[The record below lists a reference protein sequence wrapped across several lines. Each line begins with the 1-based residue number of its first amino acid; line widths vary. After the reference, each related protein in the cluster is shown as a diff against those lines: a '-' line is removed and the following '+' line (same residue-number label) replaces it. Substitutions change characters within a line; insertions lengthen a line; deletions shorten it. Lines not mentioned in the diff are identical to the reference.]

1 MKLFDMNTI
10 NSIVALLFVIT
21 SVAVAQ
27 DKEKF
32 NYSESQETI
41 TEFKS
46 SDETIAGLFDTAY
59 GYAVFPS
66 VGKGA
71 VGVGGA
77 AGKGILYKN
86 GEVIGGIQ
94 LTHVTVGFQLGGKK
108 YSEVIFFQNE
118 DAYNKVL
125 EDDFK
130 LSADA
135 SAVALEKGTGVNANF
150 DDGMFIVTKPLG
162 GLMFDA
168 AVGGQ
173 KLEFHPFS
181 N

>member
-1 MKLFDMNTI
+1 MKFILASLFCTI
-10 NSIVALLFVIT
+10 LVT
-21 SVAVAQ
+21 AVMAQ

-32 NYSESQETI
+32 NYQASQETI
-41 TEFKS
+41 TEFS
-46 SDETIAGLFDTAY
+46 EMDDVLAGLFDSSY

-71 VGVGGA
+71 IGVGGA
-77 AGKGILYKN
+77 AGKGILYKD
-86 GEVIGGIQ
+86 GEAVGGIQ
-94 LTHVTVGFQLGGKK
+94 LTQVSIGFQLGGKK
-108 YSEVIFFQNE
+108 YSEVIFFQTE
-118 DAYNKVL
+118 EAYTKVL
-125 EDDFK
+125 EDDLK

-150 DDGMFIVTKPLG
+150 DNGLFIVTRPLG

-173 KLEFHPFS
+173 KLEFHPL

>member
-1 MKLFDMNTI
+1 MKILLSLLATTL
-10 NSIVALLFVIT
+10 IVTTVP
-21 SVAVAQ
+21 AQ
-27 DKEKF
+27 EHDLEKY
-32 NYSESQETI
+32 NHQASLETI
-41 TEFKS
+41 EEFSELDAGIAELFES
-46 SDETIAGLFDTAY
+46 SY

-77 AGKGILYKN
+77 AGKGILFRN
-86 GEVIGGIQ
+86 GEPAGGLQ
-94 LTHVTVGFQLGGKK
+94 LTQVSIGFQLGGKK
-108 YSEVIFFQNE
+108 YSEVIFFENE
-118 DAYNKVL
+118 DAYNRVVN
-125 EDDFK
+125 DDFK

-135 SAVALEKGTGVNANF
+135 SAVALKEGIGTNANF
-150 DDGMFIVTKPLG
+150 DNGMFIVTRPLG

-173 KLEFHPFS
+173 KLEFHPLG